1 MLDKMTFTHDGR
13 TYRCWV
19 ESVNVSSDGPAIP
32 SNAMWMVEVDG
43 VTRAAFEASPDDQ
56 ESDVQQRIIEWD
68 SEGRFREGS

>member
-1 MLDKMTFTHDGR
+1 M
-13 TYRCWV
+13 
-19 ESVNVSSDGPAIP
+19 
-32 SNAMWMVEVDG
+32 